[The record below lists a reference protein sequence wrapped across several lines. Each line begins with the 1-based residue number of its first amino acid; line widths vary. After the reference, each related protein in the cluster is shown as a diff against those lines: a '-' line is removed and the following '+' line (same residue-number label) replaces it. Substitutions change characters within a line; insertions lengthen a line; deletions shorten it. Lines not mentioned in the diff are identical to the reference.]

1 MQPTTV
7 ASPKPGRNAEG
18 GKYIERRDRLRENNI
33 KPAEAAEILGVSP
46 QFIRVAMQMGQLPI
60 GIAIKLPG
68 SSEYTYQISDNL
80 LQQRTSKNV
89 AEIVSDT
96 YPKEKAKITERV
108 NKKRF
113 IGFCGIDCRKCDNKG
128 CQGRTVDDIL
138 SPGLMPAT

>member
-33 KPAEAAEILGVSP
+33 KAAEILGVSP

-89 AEIVSDT
+89 AEEI
-96 YPKEKAKITERV
+96 
-108 NKKRF
+108 KR
-113 IGFCGIDCRKCDNKG
+113 IRSTN
-128 CQGRTVDDIL
+128 QR
-138 SPGLMPAT
+138 

>member
-1 MQPTTV
+1 M
-7 ASPKPGRNAEG
+7 
-18 GKYIERRDRLRENNI
+18 RENNI

-89 AEIVSDT
+89 AEEIKRIRSTNQRQKTVAAVVK
-96 YPKEKAKITERV
+96 PLFIGKIAKKVT
-108 NKKRF
+108 KKR
-113 IGFCGIDCRKCDNKG
+113 
-128 CQGRTVDDIL
+128 RTKQ
-138 SPGLMPAT
+138 